1 MRNIRQRLT
10 ELEQAAELRST
21 VPSLTDE
28 ERVNRLAEL
37 IDHGQIVRDANGYRA
52 AVHDPG
58 IQQIAAILERARLR
72 MIAAGR

>member
-1 MRNIRQRLT
+1 MRGMRERLT
-10 ELEQAAELRST
+10 RLEQSAELRSP
-21 VPSLTDE
+21 VPLLTDE
-28 ERVNRLAEL
+28 ECVNRLAEL